1 MRLSEMSDQLRTC
14 PDESLYSTMD
24 ELISDATRLLVEAAN
39 PEKITLFG
47 SYSRGD
53 FTKDSDLD
61 LLVIVPRVV
70 DRIEEMA
77 RLRLVMRNI
86 PMAIDVVVYSRDEV
100 EERKHLRGT
109 MLYHALHQGRVL
121 HDAP

>member
-1 MRLSEMSDQLRTC
+1 MAYLADTSR
-14 PDESLYSTMD
+14 YSTMD
-24 ELISDATRLLVEAAN
+24 ELISDATRLLIEAAN
-39 PEKITLFG
+39 PERIILFG

-77 RLRLVMRNI
+77 RLRLVLRNI
-86 PMAIDVVVYSRDEV
+86 PMAIDVVVYSREEM
-100 EERKHLRGT
+100 EEREHLRGT
-109 MLYHALHQGRVL
+109 MLYHALHEGRVL
-121 HDAP
+121 HDAA

>member
-1 MRLSEMSDQLRTC
+1 MAYLTDTSR
-14 PDESLYSTMD
+14 YSTMD
-24 ELISDATRLLVEAAN
+24 ELISDATRLLIEAAN
-39 PEKITLFG
+39 PERIILFG

-77 RLRLVMRNI
+77 RLRLVLRNI
-86 PMAIDVVVYSRDEV
+86 PMAIDVVVYSREEM
-100 EERKHLRGT
+100 EEREHLRGT
-109 MLYHALHQGRVL
+109 MLYHALHEGRVL
-121 HDAP
+121 HDAA